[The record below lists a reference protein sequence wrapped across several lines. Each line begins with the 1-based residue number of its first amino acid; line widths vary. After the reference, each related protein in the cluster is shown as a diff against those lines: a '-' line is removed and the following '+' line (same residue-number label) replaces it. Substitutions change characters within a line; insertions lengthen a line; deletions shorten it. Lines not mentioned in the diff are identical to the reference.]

1 MTLSLRARL
10 GLASAAVVGVILLA
24 AGLALVQLYAA
35 DQRSDI
41 DEDLDRQVRG
51 LALTAGLASGPRRA
65 AGQFPVFE
73 DLSDAFNARVRVTRG
88 EETVLDVGPGAGAV
102 PPELE
107 ALDDGLATTT
117 IDGSHWRFAAQ
128 RPAMEP
134 DAVVQLGRPLAP
146 VEESIAAVRRIA
158 LAVGLAA
165 LAAALATGWWL
176 GGRLTGPLSRLGRAA
191 AAITTTSEL
200 HRRVP
205 AGGPAEVSALAE
217 SINTMLSLLDA
228 SATEAEGALEASR
241 AFAASVAHEL
251 RTPLTSIQANL
262 EYLYGRIGPGEGP
275 GDGERAEVV
284 ADIAR
289 EQARVVDLLDG
300 LRLLS
305 LGDTPGALPWREVD
319 VAELVD
325 ERVQIARRRYP
336 GDTIELAA
344 PDEPVPLRAWAQGLA
359 AVVDN
364 LVANA
369 LTHGRRG
376 GRPASVRVTLTT
388 AGDRALWLI
397 VDDDGPGIP
406 SAERGHVF
414 GRFARGAT
422 VGASGS
428 GSGLGLALVAQQAAL
443 HGGRAWAAESP
454 VGGARLVVELAR
466 TGTVPHQG

>member
-1 MTLSLRARL
+1 MALSLRARL

-24 AGLALVQLYAA
+24 AGLALVRLYAT
-35 DQRSDI
+35 DQRSDM
-41 DEDLDRQVRG
+41 DEDLERQVRG
-51 LALTAGLASGPRRA
+51 LALTAGVVSGPRRA
-65 AGQFPVFE
+65 DGEFPVLD
-73 DLSDAFNARVRVTRG
+73 DLSEAFNARVRVTRG

-102 PPELE
+102 SPELE

-117 IDGSHWRFAAQ
+117 IDGSNWRFAAQ
-128 RPAMEP
+128 HPAMERN
-134 DAVVQLGRPLAP
+134 AVVQVGRPLGP

-165 LAAALATGWWL
+165 LATALATGWWL

-205 AGGPAEVSALAE
+205 AGGPAEVSALAD
-217 SINTMLSLLDA
+217 SINTMLSRLDA
-228 SATEAEGALEASR
+228 SATEAASALEASR

-262 EYLYGRIGPGEGP
+262 EYLYGRIGPGERP

-284 ADIAR
+284 AEIAR
-289 EQARVVDLLDG
+289 EQTRVVDLLDG

-305 LGDTPGALPWREVD
+305 LGDTPGAPPWREVD
-319 VAELVD
+319 LAELID
-325 ERVQIARRRYP
+325 ERVQVARRRHP
-336 GDTIELAA
+336 GDTIELTA
-344 PDEPVPLRAWAQGLA
+344 PDDPVPLRGWAQGLA

-364 LVANA
+364 LVTNA
-369 LTHGRRG
+369 LTHGREA
-376 GRPASVRVTLTT
+376 GRPTWVRVTLTT
-388 AGDRALWLI
+388 AGDRMLWVI

-406 SAERGHVF
+406 RPEREHVF

-422 VGASGS
+422 AGTS

-454 VGGARLVVELAR
+454 AGGARLVVALAR
-466 TGTVPHQG
+466 SGTVPHQG